1 MKLKTTLEKNI
12 YISKLYTVSAT
23 IVRYVPMNNNKL
35 LVGCKLDKEY
45 DEITKMIFSKQG
57 KLLATAKRASYKRDR
72 DALLA
77 QALKKEM
84 EKDEQKN
91 AGKK

>member
-1 MKLKTTLEKNI
+1 
-12 YISKLYTVSAT
+12 
-23 IVRYVPMNNNKL
+23 MNNNKL